1 MQLQITTD
9 YAIRIVCYLAK
20 HQNQLLTAREMS
32 DQLGITYA
40 YFIKVVSRIRQAGF
54 IKSVQGSAGGY
65 FLAKDAADITLYDII
80 EAMEGQ
86 IHINR
91 CLENGRCCSRFAA
104 DKQVCQVHNFLE
116 SLQDNLI
123 TALKSKNICDI

>member
-9 YAIRIVCYLAK
+9 YAIRIVSYLAK
-20 HQNQLLTAREMS
+20 HQDQLLTAREMS
-32 DQLGITYA
+32 EQLGITYA

-65 FLAKDAADITLYDII
+65 CLAKDAADITLYDII

-86 IHINR
+86 IYINR
-91 CLENGRCCSRFAA
+91 CLDNDRCCSRFATN
-104 DKQVCQVHNFLE
+104 KQVCQVHNFLE

-123 TALKSKNICDI
+123 TALKSKRICDI